1 MIYYVKEGE
10 NILEENRLSIL
21 QFFVFLFGLSIILLN
36 FFTILE
42 TIAFRAYFAM
52 GIGFLALV
60 LNKNKN
66 EKIYYFSI
74 LLSIMTIV
82 AFIYIIYRY
91 PQIISDGGILKNIDY
106 LMGLLALI
114 LIFILGYFYSKNLL
128 ILVFLFTAYALWGKF
143 APIFLSHSGFSINR
157 IISHMIWG
165 SQGIFGVTIG
175 VCASYIF
182 LFLIFGEFLQKSG
195 LSGFINDISLA
206 LIGEKQ
212 GGPAK
217 VAIIA
222 SALLGMI
229 NGSAVANVATTG
241 MITIPLM
248 KRIGYREE
256 FAAAVEATASTGGQF
271 CPPIMGAVGFV
282 MAEYLG
288 IPYTKVMV
296 AAIIPAIYYY
306 FGVLVSVHQEAK
318 AKGLHGLPKEELP
331 NLYEVLKTRGFLS
344 IPIIVVVLLIIMRY
358 SPIYASIIG
367 MITTVIISQFT
378 KENKMGPREIMEAIV
393 KGTLSSI
400 SIGVSCLLI
409 GIVIGIVSLTAL
421 GLNFGNLIMSSPAIN
436 NTLTAGILTMVM
448 SIILGM
454 GVPGVAAYVIVVSVS
469 VPILIQM
476 GSIPLVAH
484 MFCLIYACLSN
495 ITPPVAISSYV
506 AAGIAGAD
514 EFKTSIEALKIGITG
529 FIFPFFFLMNPE
541 LLIGATSNV
550 NILYLLRIFFTGLFG
565 VFNIACAFEGML
577 INKLNKLERIL
588 LFGVGLLAVD
598 PGFITDIFGF
608 GIFLIILMINR
619 RRTIEEYI

>member
-1 MIYYVKEGE
+1 MG
-10 NILEENRLSIL
+10 
-21 QFFVFLFGLSIILLN
+21 
-36 FFTILE
+36 
-42 TIAFRAYFAM
+42 IAFLAFA
-52 GIGFLALV
+52 LNR
-60 LNKNKN
+60 NKNK
-66 EKIYYFSI
+66 KIYYFNVI
-74 LLSIMTIV
+74 LSIITILTF
-82 AFIYIIYRY
+82 AYIIYRY
-91 PQIISDGGILKNIDY
+91 PQIISAGGILKDIDY
-106 LMGLLALI
+106 MVGLLVLV
-114 LIFILGYFYSKNLL
+114 LIFIMGLFYSRNLL
-128 ILVFLFTAYALWGKF
+128 ILVFLFIAYALWGKF
-143 APIFLSHSGFSINR
+143 APVFLSHSGFSINR

-182 LFLIFGEFLQKSG
+182 LFLLFGEFLQKSG

-206 LIGEKQ
+206 LIGDKQ

-248 KRIGYREE
+248 KKIGYRKE

-288 IPYTKVMV
+288 VPYTKVMI

-318 AKGLHGLPKEELP
+318 SKGLLGLPKEELP
-331 NLYEVLKTRGFLS
+331 DLKEVLRTRGFLS
-344 IPIIVVVLLIIMRY
+344 IPIIVVVGLIIMRY
-358 SPIYASIIG
+358 SPIYASVIG
-367 MITTVIISQFT
+367 MIATVAISQFT
-378 KENKMGPREIMEAIV
+378 KENKMGPREVMEAIV
-393 KGTLSSI
+393 QGTLSSI
-400 SIGVSCLLI
+400 NIGVSCLLI

-421 GLNFGNLIMSSPAIN
+421 GLNFGNLIMSSPAIS
-436 NTLTAGILTMVM
+436 NTLTAGILTMIM

-514 EFKTSIEALKIGITG
+514 EFKTSVEALKIGITG

-541 LLIGATSNV
+541 LLIGAVSDV
-550 NILYLLRIFFTGLFG
+550 GLVYLLRIFLTGLFG
-565 VFNIACAFEGML
+565 VFNIACTFEGML
-577 INKLNKLERIL
+577 IGKLNKIEQIL

-598 PGFITDIFGF
+598 PGFITDILGI

-619 RRTIEEYI
+619 RRTVEKYI

>member
-1 MIYYVKEGE
+1 MG
-10 NILEENRLSIL
+10 
-21 QFFVFLFGLSIILLN
+21 
-36 FFTILE
+36 
-42 TIAFRAYFAM
+42 IAFLAFA
-52 GIGFLALV
+52 LNR
-60 LNKNKN
+60 NKNK
-66 EKIYYFSI
+66 KIYYFNVI
-74 LLSIMTIV
+74 LSIITILTF
-82 AFIYIIYRY
+82 AYIIYRY
-91 PQIISDGGILKNIDY
+91 PQIISAGGILKDIDY
-106 LMGLLALI
+106 MVGLLVLV
-114 LIFILGYFYSKNLL
+114 LIFIMGLFYSRNLL
-128 ILVFLFTAYALWGKF
+128 ILVFLFIAYALWGKF
-143 APIFLSHSGFSINR
+143 APVFLSHSGFSINR

-182 LFLIFGEFLQKSG
+182 LFLLFGEFLQKSG

-206 LIGEKQ
+206 LIGDKQ

-248 KRIGYREE
+248 KKIGYRKE

-288 IPYTKVMV
+288 VPYTKVMI

-318 AKGLHGLPKEELP
+318 SKGLLGLPKEELP
-331 NLYEVLKTRGFLS
+331 DLKEVLRTRGFLS
-344 IPIIVVVLLIIMRY
+344 IPIIVVVGLIIMRY
-358 SPIYASIIG
+358 SPIYASVIG
-367 MITTVIISQFT
+367 MIATVAISQFT
-378 KENKMGPREIMEAIV
+378 KENKMGPREVMEAIV
-393 KGTLSSI
+393 QGTLSSI
-400 SIGVSCLLI
+400 NIGVSCLLI

-421 GLNFGNLIMSSPAIN
+421 GLNFGNLIMSSPAIS
-436 NTLTAGILTMVM
+436 NTLTAGILTMIM

-514 EFKTSIEALKIGITG
+514 EFKTSVEALKIGITG

-541 LLIGATSNV
+541 LLIGAVSDV
-550 NILYLLRIFFTGLFG
+550 GLVYLLRIFLTGLFG

-577 INKLNKLERIL
+577 IGKLNKIEQIL
-588 LFGVGLLAVD
+588 LFGVGLLTVD
-598 PGFITDIFGF
+598 PGFITDILGI

-619 RRTIEEYI
+619 RRTVEKYI